1 MSSSPS
7 IVSPAA
13 AAAATSAPSSART
26 DVPLSS
32 SSTIYSAQTTMF
44 YRARNN
50 LMRLLE
56 HRGFNVEN
64 LVMESP
70 ELISELINNDDQI
83 LLSYYLDTLPE
94 VESVRKCKV
103 YFIKSLTIQSVLT
116 TVKQS
121 LEEDA
126 FEPLVPNRDEVLILT
141 FGVPSEAT
149 IKNSISFGKTH
160 KLCVDVIALQ
170 HLCFYV
176 LNHELVPEYEIL
188 RGEERENILK
198 AMCLREEKQLP
209 CIRKD
214 DIISR
219 YLGLRSGDIVRVRNK
234 TPSFVSYS
242 ICSDA

>member
-1 MSSSPS
+1 M
-7 IVSPAA
+7 
-13 AAAATSAPSSART
+13 ATTGS
-26 DVPLSS
+26 V
-32 SSTIYSAQTTMF
+32 IYSAQTTMF

-56 HRGFNVEN
+56 HRGFNVEH
-64 LVMESP
+64 LIMESP
-70 ELISELINNDDQI
+70 ELISKLITDEDQI
-83 LLSYYLDTLPE
+83 LLTYYVETLPH
-94 VESVRKCKV
+94 VEPKRKCKV
-103 YFIKSLTIQSVLT
+103 YFTKSLTIQSILGT
-116 TVKQS
+116 IKQS

-126 FEPLVPNRDEVLILT
+126 VEPLIANRDEVLILT

-149 IKNSISFGKTH
+149 IKNSISFGKIH

-176 LNHELVPEYEIL
+176 LDHELVPEYEIL
-188 RGEERENILK
+188 RGEERDSVLK
-198 AMCLREEKQLP
+198 SMCLREEKQLP

-214 DIISR
+214 DIVSR

-242 ICSDA
+242 ICSDT

>member
-1 MSSSPS
+1 MSSS
-7 IVSPAA
+7 VASPAA
-13 AAAATSAPSSART
+13 AATSSTPETIPIPATSSLAATNVFSN
-26 DVPLSS
+26 
-32 SSTIYSAQTTMF
+32 QTTIF

-70 ELISELINNDDQI
+70 ELISKLISNQDQM
-83 LLSYYLDTLPE
+83 LLSYYVDTLPE
-94 VESVRKCKV
+94 VEPTRKCKV
-103 YFIKSLTIQSVLT
+103 YFAKSMNIQSVLGSI
-116 TVKQS
+116 KQS
-121 LEEDA
+121 LQEDA
-126 FEPLVPNRDEVLILT
+126 AEPLIANRDEVIILT
-141 FGVPSEAT
+141 FGVPSEAV
-149 IKNSISFGKTH
+149 IKNSIGFGKLH
-160 KLCVDVIALQ
+160 KICVDVIALQ

-176 LNHELVPEYEIL
+176 LDHELVPEYEIL
-188 RGEERENILK
+188 RGEERESVLK
-198 AMCLREEKQLP
+198 SMCLREEKQLP

-234 TPSFVSYS
+234 TPVFVSYS